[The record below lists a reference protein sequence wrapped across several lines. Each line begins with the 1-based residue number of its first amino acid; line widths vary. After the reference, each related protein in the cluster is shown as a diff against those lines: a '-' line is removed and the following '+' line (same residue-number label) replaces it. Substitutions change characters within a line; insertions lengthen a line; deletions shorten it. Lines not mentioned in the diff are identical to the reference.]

1 MGLKINKLFSL
12 FFLILL
18 QSCAGGKIGNFLESS
33 FKDLEENQNQ
43 QNFKKVL
50 TIKKVSGSDS
60 NFDKNDFEEDKLLEN
75 TTKNVTGN
83 LGFDSKETNKK
94 VSKNNKVFKS
104 EEKLEIKKKNKN
116 INNLQK
122 KIKYNPQSYKI
133 IMILNGVDPK
143 APIEDLSN
151 ILRKSDINFEI
162 EKIEVYFDNKNNQK
176 KNENKL

>member
-1 MGLKINKLFSL
+1 M
-12 FFLILL
+12 
-18 QSCAGGKIGNFLESS
+18 
-33 FKDLEENQNQ
+33 
-43 QNFKKVL
+43 
-50 TIKKVSGSDS
+50 
-60 NFDKNDFEEDKLLEN
+60 LEN